1 MAPEPPPLLRPERR
15 GRFGMDR
22 VGSVA
27 TALVLVALA
36 ALWLVPTAVD
46 EGSPPTETEI
56 AAGRVVT
63 VSDGSSTATI
73 RFPAGWSTSATIT
86 TSGDASASTLEGA
99 SLTVERRG
107 VEVEIEVVSGV
118 ENPNVFFT
126 RRARLAVLSTGTS
139 LYDARIV
146 SEGDPAVVSGVFR
159 SDGPAAASLTTK
171 ATPRDARGGVSIL
184 AYGTSSDL
192 QAQAAAVADLV
203 EAVTI
208 S

>member
-1 MAPEPPPLLRPERR
+1 MQPEPPPLLRPERR
-15 GRFGMDR
+15 GRSGMDR

-27 TALVLVALA
+27 TAVVLLALV

-46 EGSPPTETEI
+46 EGTPATTTEI

-63 VSDGSSTATI
+63 VSDGASTATV
-73 RFPAGWSTSATIT
+73 RFPAGWSTAADI
-86 TSGDASASTLEGA
+86 TSGDASESTFEGD

-107 VEVEIEVVSGV
+107 VEVQIEVVSGV

-126 RRARLAVLSTGTS
+126 RRARLAELTTGTT

-146 SEGDPAVVSGVFR
+146 SEGDPAEVSGVFR
-159 SDGPAAASLTTK
+159 SDGPAAASLTVK
-171 ATPRDARGGVSIL
+171 ATPQHAQGGVSIL
-184 AYGTSSDL
+184 ASGTSSDL
-192 QAQAAAVADLV
+192 QAQAEAVAALV